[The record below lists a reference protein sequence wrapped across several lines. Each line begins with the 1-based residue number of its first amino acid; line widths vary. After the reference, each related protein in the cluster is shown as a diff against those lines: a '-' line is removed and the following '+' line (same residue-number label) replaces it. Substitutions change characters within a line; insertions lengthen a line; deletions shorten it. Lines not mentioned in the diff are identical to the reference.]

1 MNLFKE
7 LFKFGFSNLEE
18 VKVYEDKDKEEKT
31 QNEYKQIQQISIEE
45 LLYDRKYE
53 CPICGCKFTSKAV
66 RSGKNRYIRSDTDLK
81 AYYTL
86 LDPSLYEVIHC
97 GCGYTGLSR
106 NFYQVSTV
114 QKQLIQEQICKN
126 FKQPFKEQYR
136 TVEDAVVLYKLALLN
151 AIVKKSKI
159 GERAYICL
167 KIAWLYRDLKN
178 EEEERAFIEKAVEG
192 FEQSL
197 GKEQYP
203 LYNIDEYMVMYI
215 MIDLYRRLGKKTDA
229 MRYLSALMQSQASE
243 RLKDKARDLKE
254 LIKEL
259 A

>member
-7 LFKFGFSNLEE
+7 LFQFGFSNLDTI
-18 VKVYEDKDKEEKT
+18 KVYEQKEEKPHDEPIKDEQT
-31 QNEYKQIQQISIEE
+31 AQDE

-53 CPICGCKFTSKAV
+53 CPVCGRKFISKNV

-81 AYYTL
+81 PYYTL

-97 GCGYTGLSR
+97 ECGYTALGAS
-106 NFYQVSTV
+106 FYQISSM
-114 QKQLIQEQICKN
+114 QKQLIQEQICKH
-126 FKQPFKEQYR
+126 FKQPLKALFR
-136 TVEDAVVLYKLALLN
+136 TIEDAVVLYKLALFT

-159 GERAYICL
+159 GERAYLCL

-178 EEEERAFIEKAVEG
+178 EEQERVFIEKAVEG

-203 LYNIDEYMVMYI
+203 LYNVDEYMVMYI
-215 MIDLYRRLGKKTDA
+215 MIDLYRRLGKKEEA
-229 MRYLSALMQSQASE
+229 MRYLSVLMQSQGPE
-243 RLKDKARDLKE
+243 RIKDKARDLKE
-254 LIKEL
+254 LIKQL
-259 A
+259 P